1 MPETR
6 ISQAKLARGSS
17 ASQKEKEKRRRSK
30 KGKRVTVKKQVKTRV
45 SVNVKQSSGDGGGGV
60 VPMPYWHPPPISNY
74 VPTTTTLMS
83 AVTSPLTPG
92 NVGDTDLTNQIAT
105 LQRSIDSMA
114 QAFPG
119 SPPPPPAPPAP
130 PLLDRGSP
138 PPFPALPTPNIRHAQ
153 ADAGAQTD
161 PPTGHV
167 HAGAQAGPSRR
178 HMDTQTDAGAPQE
191 GTRVHSNKRVRRRDA
206 PDSNPRPHKRSRISD
221 EEPTDMVGDIG
232 PPPPPPKPP
241 GPKPPGFASAQG
253 RVRDAQ
259 KAHAHQKRVR
269 NVLDTVAHHKDVL
282 ADLKATPYRE
292 PPRPR
297 PQPPAAPVEP
307 PKQWKTKPALKIK
320 LKGFKAPELPPE
332 VVKASKKG
340 KRIVGKRNN
349 NNFVMGIV

>member
-1 MPETR
+1 MPEKKSR
-6 ISQAKLARGSS
+6 KR
-17 ASQKEKEKRRRSK
+17 KEK

-45 SVNVKQSSGDGGGGV
+45 TVNVKQSSGGGGV
-60 VPMPYWHPPPISNY
+60 VAAPYWHPPPISNY

-92 NVGDTDLTNQIAT
+92 NVGETNLTNQIAT
-105 LQRSIDSMA
+105 LQRSIESMA

-119 SPPPPPAPPAP
+119 SPPPPPPPPPAP

-138 PPFPALPTPNIRHAQ
+138 PPFPALPTPNIRDAQ

-161 PPTGHV
+161 PPTGQV
-167 HAGAQAGPSRR
+167 DAGAQAGPSTM

-206 PDSNPRPHKRSRISD
+206 PDSNPRPHKRRRISD
-221 EEPTDMVGDIG
+221 EEPVDMVGDL
-232 PPPPPPKPP
+232 PPPPPPRPP
-241 GPKPPGFASAQG
+241 GPKPPGFASAPG
-253 RVRDAQ
+253 RVRDAR
-259 KAHAHQKRVR
+259 KAQAHQKRVR
-269 NVLDTVAHHKDVL
+269 NVLDTVAYRKDVL
-282 ADLKATPYRE
+282 ADLKATPYQE

-297 PQPPAAPVEP
+297 PAPAAPVEP
-307 PKQWKTKPALKIK
+307 PKAWKTKPALKIK

-332 VVKASKKG
+332 VKASKKS
-340 KRIVGKRNN
+340 KRIVGKRSN

>member
-1 MPETR
+1 MPEKKSR
-6 ISQAKLARGSS
+6 KR
-17 ASQKEKEKRRRSK
+17 KEK

-45 SVNVKQSSGDGGGGV
+45 TVNVKQSSGGGGGGV
-60 VPMPYWHPPPISNY
+60 VAAPYWHPPPISNY

-92 NVGDTDLTNQIAT
+92 NVGETNLANQMAAM
-105 LQRSIDSMA
+105 QRSIDSLA

-119 SPPPPPAPPAP
+119 SPPPPPPLAPPAP

-138 PPFPALPTPNIRHAQ
+138 PPFPALPTPNIRDAQ

-161 PPTGHV
+161 PPTGQV
-167 HAGAQAGPSRR
+167 DAGAQAGPSTK

-206 PDSNPRPHKRSRISD
+206 LDSNPRPHKRRRISD

-241 GPKPPGFASAQG
+241 GPKPPGFASAPG
-253 RVRDAQ
+253 RVRDAR
-259 KAHAHQKRVR
+259 KAQAHQKRVQ
-269 NVLDTVAHHKDVL
+269 NVLDTVAYRKDVL
-282 ADLKATPYRE
+282 ADLKATLYRE
-292 PPRPR
+292 PPRQR
-297 PQPPAAPVEP
+297 PAPAAPVEP

-332 VVKASKKG
+332 VVRKASKKG
-340 KRIVGKRNN
+340 KRIVGKRND

>member
-1 MPETR
+1 MPEKKSR
-6 ISQAKLARGSS
+6 KR
-17 ASQKEKEKRRRSK
+17 KEK

-45 SVNVKQSSGDGGGGV
+45 TVNVKQSSGGGGV
-60 VPMPYWHPPPISNY
+60 VAAPYWHPPPISNY
-74 VPTTTTLMS
+74 VPTTTPLMS

-92 NVGDTDLTNQIAT
+92 NVGETNLANQMAAM
-105 LQRSIDSMA
+105 QRSIDSMA

-119 SPPPPPAPPAP
+119 SPPPPPPPAPPAR

-138 PPFPALPTPNIRHAQ
+138 PPFPALPTPNIRDAQ

-161 PPTGHV
+161 PPTGQIDE
-167 HAGAQAGPSRR
+167 GAQAGPSTM

-206 PDSNPRPHKRSRISD
+206 PDSNPRPHKRRRISD

-241 GPKPPGFASAQG
+241 GPKPPGFASAPG
-253 RVRDAQ
+253 RVRDAR
-259 KAHAHQKRVR
+259 KAQAHQKRVM
-269 NVLDTVAHHKDVL
+269 NVLDTVAYRKDVL

-297 PQPPAAPVEP
+297 PAPAAPVEP
-307 PKQWKTKPALKIK
+307 PKAWKTKPALKIK

-332 VVKASKKG
+332 ASKKS
-340 KRIVGKRNN
+340 KRLVGKRSN